1 MQWVTSSSR
10 RVAAPLTVMA
20 VLLSAAPLAAQ
31 AAGMPPGWRAI
42 TDAPSAYSAA
52 GIETN
57 SGEKYNFVNM
67 PPGWHMTT
75 GPGTVFFNPA
85 LRAGGRFRL
94 ETEFFLF
101 PNPSDQPVGLMV
113 GGTGLEGPL
122 ATVQW
127 FGLLVRR
134 DGSAGVVHNH
144 GTDHHPMVPYAKA
157 DSLAPHPGADSQRI
171 LLVIDA
177 DADSVRFFVNRGRVA
192 AVARAS
198 MNVDGPFGFRVGQAI
213 NLHMVRMDY
222 TVKLAP
228 ARAP

>member
-1 MQWVTSSSR
+1 MKVRAQFVGGLSAVLVLAFAGP
-10 RVAAPLTVMA
+10 VAAQV
-20 VLLSAAPLAAQ
+20 
-31 AAGMPPGWRAI
+31 AGMPTGWRAI
-42 TDAPSAYSAA
+42 TDVPAEYSAA
-52 GIETN
+52 GIEPN
-57 SGEKYNFVNM
+57 AGGRYNFVNM
-67 PPGWHMTT
+67 APGWHMTT
-75 GPGTVFFNPA
+75 GPGTLFFNPA
-85 LRAGGRFRL
+85 VRAAGRFRL

-122 ATVQW
+122 ASVQW

-144 GTDHHPMVPYAKA
+144 GTEHHPMVPYAKA

-177 DADSVRFFVNRGRVA
+177 EADSVRFFVNRGRVA
-192 AVARAS
+192 AVARAG
-198 MNVDGPFGFRVGQAI
+198 MNLDGPFGFRVGQGL
-213 NLHMVRMDY
+213 NLHVVRLDL
-222 TVKLAP
+222 TQKLAP